1 MSRSHRKTIV
11 SVRSPFQLKRWRH
24 SRDWSVRRAA
34 MWAGVSV
41 FTWHRYEAGV
51 SRIPHGLRYRISE
64 LNHQQ
69 RVFQYA
75 RNQLLALDALI
86 ATDKAKQIID
96 ALLPLFE
103 SATPDPKYL
112 RGLRRARDLPDVLLD
127 ALAAAL
133 DARLE
138 SLGPPGAD
146 QIKRGQEV

>member
-1 MSRSHRKTIV
+1 MSRSHQGTII
-11 SVRSPFQLKRWRH
+11 SVRTPFQLKRWRH

-51 SRIPHGLRYRISE
+51 SHIPQGLRYRISE

-75 RNQLLALDALI
+75 RSQLLALDPFV
-86 ATDKAKQIID
+86 TTEEAKQIVR

-103 SATPDPKYL
+103 SATPDPRYL
-112 RGLRRARDLPDVLLD
+112 RGYKRRRDLPDVLID
-127 ALAAAL
+127 ALAAAF
-133 DARLE
+133 DTRLE
-138 SLGPPGAD
+138 MNRSPEGDPTPA
-146 QIKRGQEV
+146 